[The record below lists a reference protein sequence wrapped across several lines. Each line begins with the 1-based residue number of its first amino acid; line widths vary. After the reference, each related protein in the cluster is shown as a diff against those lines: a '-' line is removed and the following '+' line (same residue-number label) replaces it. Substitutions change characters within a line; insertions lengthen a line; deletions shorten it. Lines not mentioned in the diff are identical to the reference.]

1 MQVLLELIHGHG
13 AHVDATACV
22 TVPFDLAGRTPDGL
36 PHSIAQL
43 VGHMTY
49 WMEYELA
56 RIGGTTPQYPEH
68 ASLSWPVETRPESED
83 GWSDAIRRFAACL
96 QEMERLV
103 RAGPDALGRPVPLT
117 DPVHSRQAD
126 SLEALLWQT
135 VVHNSYHLGQVAQV
149 RRALGAWPPEGGGD
163 TW

>member
-1 MQVLLELIHGHG
+1 MQVLLELIHGRG
-13 AHVDATACV
+13 AHVDATVCV
-22 TVPFDLAGRTPDGL
+22 TVPFGLAGRTPDGL

-56 RIGGTTPQYPEH
+56 RIGGKALQYPEH
-68 ASLSWPVETRPESED
+68 AALSWPDSRPEGEER
-83 GWSDAIRRFAACL
+83 WREAIRRFVACL
-96 QEMERLV
+96 GGMERLV
-103 RAGPDALGRPVPLT
+103 RAGADVLGRPVPPT
-117 DPVHSRQAD
+117 DPVHSRPAE
-126 SLEALLWQT
+126 SVEAVLWQL
-135 VVHNSYHLGQVAQV
+135 VAHNSYHLGQVAQV